1 MRFHHKFNYTSL
13 ILFSSWLRSLSETE
27 RNRLGIRIARFGYY
41 LLSLR
46 KKDSLKNIAT
56 AFPEKSDSEQNMIL
70 KKTYSFFAK
79 SFMQFLSLP
88 KSYRYIDIEVEGQEL
103 LDGALEKGHGIILAT
118 GHFSK
123 WEIMS
128 AWLGYS
134 GYPCVAVAQRQKNRG
149 ADIFFREFREITGMR
164 IIYRKS
170 SLKNMYRI
178 LKENKILIL
187 ASDQDAKQRGVFV
200 NFFNKPASTPKGVAR
215 FHLETGSDIFFI
227 SCYVEQNGKHK
238 LQIQPVVPEGES
250 TVKSIT
256 QAFTTLL
263 EKKVREFPEQYF
275 WFHRRWKT
283 KLSSTA

>member
-1 MRFHHKFNYTSL
+1 MRFRQKFNYTSL
-13 ILFSSWLRSLSETE
+13 TLFSSWLCSLSETE
-27 RNRLGIRIARFGYY
+27 RNRLGIRIARLGYY
-41 LLSLR
+41 LLGLR

-56 AFPEKSDSEQNMIL
+56 AFPEKSDSERNMII

-88 KSYRYIDIEVEGQEL
+88 KSYRYANIDVEGQEL

-118 GHFSK
+118 GHFGK

-149 ADIFFREFREITGMR
+149 ADIFFREFRANTGMGM
-164 IIYRKS
+164 IYRKS

-187 ASDQDAKQRGVFV
+187 GSDQDAKQRGVFV
-200 NFFNKPASTPKGVAR
+200 NFFNKPASTPKGAAR
-215 FHLETGSDIFFI
+215 FHLQTGSDIFFI

-250 TVKSIT
+250 SVKSIT
-256 QAFTTLL
+256 QAFTT
-263 EKKVREFPEQYF
+263 FPEQYF

-283 KLSSTA
+283 MPHTAS

>member
-88 KSYRYIDIEVEGQEL
+88 KSYRYVDIEVEGQEL

-283 KLSSTA
+283 MPHKAS